1 MNRYSAITVGAI
13 IVIVMPFAYSG
24 WNIFAVQQL
33 EYRWDGPGFF
43 SFFTFS
49 DKGDM
54 EFCNAMPFWTNVQ
67 QFEISTFY
75 DETYLGSFVTNSF
88 TVNPYS
94 SAIQTGNFISDDLL
108 AAQHVFMTMDFEFDG
123 GDIRLDPNKM
133 VVVVEIDTPIIGIIP
148 YTSTNQMSGF
158 ALDRIMHTEDLTCN

>member
-1 MNRYSAITVGAI
+1 MNKYSVITVIAI
-13 IVIVMPFAYSG
+13 IVIIIPFAHSG
-24 WNIFAVQQL
+24 WNIFAGQQL
-33 EYRWDGPGFF
+33 EYRWDSPGLF

-49 DKGDM
+49 NHGEI

-67 QFEISTFY
+67 QFEILTFY
-75 DETYLGSFVTNSF
+75 DEVYLGSFVINPF

-94 SAIQTGNFISDDLL
+94 STIQTGDFIAEDLL

-133 VVVVEIDTPIIGIIP
+133 IVITEIDTPIMGIIP
-148 YTSTNQMSGF
+148 YSSTNQISGF
-158 ALDRIMHTEDLTCN
+158 ELDRIMNSEDLSCN